1 MNFDRTA
8 PGGGVDVV
16 CRLEHAKAYLEWN
29 FFFINRREE
38 EKGIVRVCLADRKG
52 NVVMECRKAL
62 QEEEPV
68 EGILMQP
75 YFWQGQR
82 EPYLYEM
89 EAVLT
94 DCSGRI
100 MDSLTGQIPLR
111 ELRNRKTGNEMEL
124 LLNGVP
130 FIPKAVFYSLP
141 DGDAVVR
148 QRQILEDLQ
157 QIKRLGSNCV
167 CVKKEEPAR
176 LFLEFSRLCDR
187 YGILVFV
194 QEEQGRGEWQERKEG
209 QGRADEP
216 EREGSRAEEEDIGRE
231 REEGRQREWAYYQD
245 RKVRMEPG
253 ENIPDFRSVENGLFM
268 PGSRYPTSLYYKYM
282 ARWTEE
288 PFIYLAPE
296 SVKKLKSGN
305 FSVHCYSNSNRVA
318 LYTDGVLF
326 EFQRGEE
333 EFVFREIPAKKPCVM
348 LTAEGEGC
356 GTALSIHKI
365 LLSNCD

>member
-1 MNFDRTA
+1 MNKGHSWQVLAAVSISYDNGFNGIRKEAACMNFDRTA

-38 EKGIVRVCLADRKG
+38 EKGIVRLCLADRRG

-75 YFWQGQR
+75 HFWQGER

-94 DCSGRI
+94 DRSGRI
-100 MDSLTGQIPLR
+100 MDILAGQIPLR
-111 ELRNRKTGNEMEL
+111 ELRNRKMGNKMEL

-194 QEEQGRGEWQERKEG
+194 QEEQGRGEWV
-209 QGRADEP
+209 
-216 EREGSRAEEEDIGRE
+216 
-231 REEGRQREWAYYQD
+231 YHQD

-253 ENIPDFRSVENGLFM
+253 ENIPDYRSVNNGLFM
-268 PGSRYPTSLYYKYM
+268 PGSRYPASLYYKYM
-282 ARWTEE
+282 AKWTEE

-296 SVKKLKSGN
+296 SVKRLKSGN
-305 FSVHCYSNSNRVA
+305 FSVCCYSNSNRVA

-333 EFVFREIPAKKPCVM
+333 EFVFREIPAKTPCVM

-356 GTALSIHKI
+356 GTSLSIHKI

>member
-1 MNFDRTA
+1 MERTKNKVLFLEDEPTIREVLTEYMFLSGYEVTAAERGDTAVELLDRQRFD
-8 PGGGVDVV
+8 
-16 CRLEHAKAYLEWN
+16 
-29 FFFINRREE
+29 
-38 EKGIVRVCLADRKG
+38 LAVLDIC
-52 NVVMECRKAL
+52 V
-62 QEEEPV
+62 PV

-194 QEEQGRGEWQERKEG
+194 QEEQGRGEWV
-209 QGRADEP
+209 
-216 EREGSRAEEEDIGRE
+216 
-231 REEGRQREWAYYQD
+231 YHQD

-253 ENIPDFRSVENGLFM
+253 ENIPDYRSVNNGLFM
-268 PGSRYPTSLYYKYM
+268 PGSRYP
-282 ARWTEE
+282 
-288 PFIYLAPE
+288 
-296 SVKKLKSGN
+296 
-305 FSVHCYSNSNRVA
+305 
-318 LYTDGVLF
+318 
-326 EFQRGEE
+326 
-333 EFVFREIPAKKPCVM
+333 
-348 LTAEGEGC
+348 
-356 GTALSIHKI
+356 
-365 LLSNCD
+365 